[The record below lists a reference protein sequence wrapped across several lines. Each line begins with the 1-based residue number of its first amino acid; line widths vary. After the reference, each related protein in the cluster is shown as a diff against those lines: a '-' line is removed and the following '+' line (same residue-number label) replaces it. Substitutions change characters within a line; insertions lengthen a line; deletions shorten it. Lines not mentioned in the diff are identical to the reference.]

1 MRWKRRQP
9 LCRDVTQDCEAFV
22 KEHYFSN
29 SGKEA
34 NKNYGQIFYRI
45 LWLINYRKNKQ
56 TWTLNIW
63 SIQSSIIQ
71 KTISKTLSNTAYNTQ
86 TVWAWWQVALPSLR
100 SWHRNIL
107 GPRLTSQ
114 PRPRRRLHWKW
125 RKFGGKLCVISPSS
139 SSSTNIEN
147 TFQPSHHRQ
156 TRSGSS
162 KPCVTPGS
170 IISILRRTFR

>member
-56 TWTLNIW
+56 TWTWNIW
-63 SIQSSIIQ
+63 RIQSIIQ

-100 SWHRNIL
+100 SWHRNF
-107 GPRLTSQ
+107 LTTLPASH
-114 PRPRRRLHWKW
+114 RSSRGRDGVLLHWKW
-125 RKFGGKLCVISPSS
+125 RKFGGKLCVISPAAVVE
-139 SSSTNIEN
+139 I
-147 TFQPSHHRQ
+147 Q
-156 TRSGSS
+156 TKAIRRF
-162 KPCVTPGS
+162 
-170 IISILRRTFR
+170 IITEKAPTRAFS